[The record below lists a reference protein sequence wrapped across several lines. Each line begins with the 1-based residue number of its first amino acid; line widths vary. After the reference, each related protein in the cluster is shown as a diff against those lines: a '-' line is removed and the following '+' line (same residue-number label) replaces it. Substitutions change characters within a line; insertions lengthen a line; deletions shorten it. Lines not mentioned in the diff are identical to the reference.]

1 MMKKGIL
8 ISSLV
13 LLLLIIAGLLIYPFF
28 VTRNLED
35 VIGVRLEK
43 ITKIEIKKAWE
54 EISYFTDKATKPE
67 FFQEYIDYYKTI
79 ALIQIW
85 DESKATYRY
94 VREGIPGDTDEVNPK
109 RMETVTLYEGNR
121 KAATFSF
128 VPWGYLVR
136 IGNRSYRANICIQAK
151 A

>member
-1 MMKKGIL
+1 MKKGIL

-54 EISYFTDKATKPE
+54 EIS
-67 FFQEYIDYYKTI
+67 
-79 ALIQIW
+79 
-85 DESKATYRY
+85 
-94 VREGIPGDTDEVNPK
+94 
-109 RMETVTLYEGNR
+109 
-121 KAATFSF
+121 
-128 VPWGYLVR
+128 
-136 IGNRSYRANICIQAK
+136 
-151 A
+151 

>member
-1 MMKKGIL
+1 MKKGIL

-67 FFQEYIDYYKTI
+67 FFQD
-79 ALIQIW
+79 
-85 DESKATYRY
+85 
-94 VREGIPGDTDEVNPK
+94 
-109 RMETVTLYEGNR
+109 
-121 KAATFSF
+121 
-128 VPWGYLVR
+128 
-136 IGNRSYRANICIQAK
+136 
-151 A
+151 